1 MRITAIMNLKGG
13 VAKTTTVVNM
23 AAILA
28 AKGSKVLV
36 IDGDAQCNA
45 TEFLGGSQT
54 KPGLAEL
61 LRGECSEKRPAE
73 LQHTTVEGV
82 DLIGANESLM
92 DLDLSKVEGGDAK
105 VNCLK
110 EVREILEQELPADF
124 AKAFPN
130 PYDYCLIDCPT
141 AFSAATAAAL
151 LAADDVIIP
160 MKLDAFSIRGM
171 SVLFRQIEN
180 MRQINPDLTIAGILP
195 TMWYKSPETEQIENE
210 ILRAGLPVFHHIR
223 LSKTVDR
230 MTLAQRPL
238 QEISRNSGALRDYRF
253 FVDQYIS
260 REVH

>member
-28 AKGSKVLV
+28 AKGKKVLV
-36 IDGDAQCNA
+36 VDGDAQCNT
-45 TEFLGGSQT
+45 TEFLTGEETCRAYATLADALKGERRGVIEVQPT
-54 KPGLAEL
+54 KLDNVSLLA
-61 LRGECSEKRPAE
+61 G
-73 LQHTTVEGV
+73 
-82 DLIGANESLM
+82 DESLM
-92 DLDLSKVEGGDAK
+92 DLDLTKAEDGRLNLK
-105 VNCLK
+105 CLLLRRTWLD
-110 EVREILEQELPADF
+110 ESGT
-124 AKAFPN
+124 
-130 PYDYCLIDCPT
+130 DYVLIDCPP

-195 TMWYKSPETEQIENE
+195 TMWYRSPETEQIENE

-253 FVDQYIS
+253 FIDQYTS
-260 REVH
+260 KEVH